1 MARRKDFSPAIID
14 ALVRGKL
21 ADPATP
27 GLSIKVG
34 PGGKK
39 AWHYRRRIV
48 GGGPTVKLTLGLF
61 PAYTIAAARQ
71 WASELNEQVEAGI
84 DPRAVKQAAIERA
97 RMTVEFCH
105 GLYMTA
111 VREGRASRAK
121 RVNKPSTIAEKLAI
135 YSCDIAPKLGRKV
148 IYDITEADLTKL
160 VLAKGKRSR
169 VRANRLAT
177 ELKVFFGWASSLR
190 GTEIGLPG
198 NPAARLTDLRFAETP
213 RARKLSVEEIG
224 WFLRALAHEPLTYQR
239 GFLLFLLTAARLS
252 EVIGARTRE
261 LQDDVWTIPENRAK
275 NARVHRV
282 ALGAWGLSLFR
293 SNHEWVFPSSLI
305 DGPQAPCG
313 WYKSRNRVLLRMSEY
328 AGRPIERWTPHDM
341 RRTARSN
348 TKRLKVDFETAEA
361 MLNHAKTGLER
372 IYDGYELEDEKRE
385 WFLKWEAEIIAIA
398 RDVGVAEA
406 LGVPD
411 ADLNRAVVAPLPWPR
426 RSSTRGHAFPS
437 RPVPRR
443 A

>member
-135 YSCDIAPKLGRKV
+135 YGCDIAPKLGRKV
-148 IYDITEADLTKL
+148 IYDVTEADLTKL

-177 ELKVFFGWASSLR
+177 ELKVFFAWASSLR

-213 RARKLSVEEIG
+213 RARKLSAEEIG
-224 WFLRALAHEPLTYQR
+224 WFLRALAHEPRTYQR

-275 NARVHRV
+275 NARAHRV
-282 ALGAWGLSLFR
+282 VLGAWRLSLFR
-293 SNHEWVFPSSLI
+293 SNHEWASPLPAST
-305 DGPQAPCG
+305 APRRRAAG
-313 WYKSRNRVLLRMSEY
+313 TSR
-328 AGRPIERWTPHDM
+328 
-341 RRTARSN
+341 
-348 TKRLKVDFETAEA
+348 
-361 MLNHAKTGLER
+361 
-372 IYDGYELEDEKRE
+372 
-385 WFLKWEAEIIAIA
+385 AIA
-398 RDVGVAEA
+398 SFPGCQNMP
-406 LGVPD
+406 GG
-411 ADLNRAVVAPLPWPR
+411 
-426 RSSTRGHAFPS
+426 RSSDGRLTICDAPPARTPSASKSIS
-437 RPVPRR
+437 RPPRPCSTTQR
-443 A
+443 QVSNGSTMAMNLRTRSANGF